1 MRSRYRSLVIL
12 LCLLLITFRAAAG
25 SVFIE
30 AAIERAQMQQTLF
43 SEYASDPGR
52 LNKETSDGQ
61 QQSHSLFLM
70 SHVTANISD
79 TNIIV
84 SFQPSELV
92 LFNCLGDILTTQN
105 FPDSAFKPPKVS
117 A

>member
-12 LCLLLITFRAAAG
+12 LCLLLIAFRAAAG
-25 SVFIE
+25 IVFIE
-30 AAIERAQMQQTLF
+30 AAIERAQMQKTLF
-43 SEYASDPGR
+43 SGYVSDPSR

-84 SFQPSELV
+84 SIQPSEPV
-92 LFNCLGDILTTQN
+92 VFNCLSDILATQN

>member
-1 MRSRYRSLVIL
+1 
-12 LCLLLITFRAAAG
+12 LIAFRAAAG

-30 AAIERAQMQQTLF
+30 TAIERAQMQQTLF
-43 SEYASDPGR
+43 SGFASD
-52 LNKETSDGQ
+52 LSHLSQETANSQ

-70 SHVTANISD
+70 NHVTANISD

-84 SFQPSELV
+84 SFQPLEAFV
-92 LFNCLGDILTTQN
+92 FNCLSDILATQN